1 MPRYLLIDPRVERCA
16 QVASEKFEVAEPLMW
31 LDVSDHPAD
40 DRELEN
46 STYVNGQIVPPRP
59 VHRPDPD
66 GNEPSPLKDAQIAMD
81 KTDPSLKDLIVAVRA
96 ILDAIVPKSLSGE

>member
-1 MPRYLLIDPRVERCA
+1 MPRYLLIDPRAERCA

-40 DRELEN
+40 DRTLEN
-46 STYVNGQIVPPRP
+46 STFVKGRIVPPRP

-81 KTDPSLKDLIVAVRA
+81 RADPSLKDLIVAVRA
-96 ILDAIVPKSLSGE
+96 ILAAIVPKPLNDE